1 MSLFNQSIIV
11 FFLVFAYLLDMAG
24 NTTSPEEKNIK
35 IISFLR
41 FCVQMILFT
50 LGGAV
55 IPTQG

>member
-35 IISFLR
+35 IISI
-41 FCVQMILFT
+41 VQIIIFT